1 VEANFRAFEYTS
13 QDSFIESEYRFTGD
27 TPTGWTITR
36 NGREHLA
43 LGPGYRLLRTMYC
56 GICSTDLARI
66 HLPFSLPQVI
76 GHEAVAADPATG
88 RDYVVEINDNCA
100 ARGDRSPEIFCA
112 SGLATHC
119 PDRMV
124 LGIDRLP
131 GGFGPWLLA
140 PVNACVPVE
149 GLALRTAAL
158 AEPFAAAL
166 HAVGTSR
173 PRAGDSVAVVGPGR
187 LGLLIIAALSSCRA
201 AAGGFTVTALGRSGK
216 TRKAAIALGAD
227 SAEDIKDYGGRSRGQ
242 FDLVF
247 DASGTMEGFEASLRL
262 ARREVHL
269 KSTSGR
275 EFHGMKHLTGLVV
288 DELSLLPSA
297 LDSLDFH
304 WDNEDR
310 VNEWVYAAPGAGGY
324 DLPERYRA
332 HRGDAAS
339 AGALLTTGAF
349 RGRLPRFDIAIASSM
364 EEIDACIRPSTGHEL
379 SLVRPRGAIVVAQNG
394 DNNPLLRFCAS
405 GGRVRTSRCGDLRQA
420 VQTLRQHGATA
431 ALLEKNIITHEFPAS
446 RLPEAYEMAKKGP
459 AIKVLVRHD

>member
-201 AAGGFTVTALGRSGK
+201 AAGGFTVTAL
-216 TRKAAIALGAD
+216 
-227 SAEDIKDYGGRSRGQ
+227 
-242 FDLVF
+242 
-247 DASGTMEGFEASLRL
+247 
-262 ARREVHL
+262 
-269 KSTSGR
+269 
-275 EFHGMKHLTGLVV
+275 
-288 DELSLLPSA
+288 
-297 LDSLDFH
+297 
-304 WDNEDR
+304 
-310 VNEWVYAAPGAGGY
+310 
-324 DLPERYRA
+324 
-332 HRGDAAS
+332 
-339 AGALLTTGAF
+339 
-349 RGRLPRFDIAIASSM
+349 
-364 EEIDACIRPSTGHEL
+364 
-379 SLVRPRGAIVVAQNG
+379 
-394 DNNPLLRFCAS
+394 
-405 GGRVRTSRCGDLRQA
+405 
-420 VQTLRQHGATA
+420 
-431 ALLEKNIITHEFPAS
+431 
-446 RLPEAYEMAKKGP
+446 
-459 AIKVLVRHD
+459 

>member
-1 VEANFRAFEYTS
+1 
-13 QDSFIESEYRFTGD
+13 
-27 TPTGWTITR
+27 
-36 NGREHLA
+36 
-43 LGPGYRLLRTMYC
+43 
-56 GICSTDLARI
+56 
-66 HLPFSLPQVI
+66 
-76 GHEAVAADPATG
+76 
-88 RDYVVEINDNCA
+88 
-100 ARGDRSPEIFCA
+100 
-112 SGLATHC
+112 
-119 PDRMV
+119 
-124 LGIDRLP
+124 
-131 GGFGPWLLA
+131 
-140 PVNACVPVE
+140 
-149 GLALRTAAL
+149 
-158 AEPFAAAL
+158 
-166 HAVGTSR
+166 
-173 PRAGDSVAVVGPGR
+173 
-187 LGLLIIAALSSCRA
+187 
-201 AAGGFTVTALGRSGK
+201 
-216 TRKAAIALGAD
+216 
-227 SAEDIKDYGGRSRGQ
+227 
-242 FDLVF
+242 
-247 DASGTMEGFEASLRL
+247 
-262 ARREVHL
+262 
-269 KSTSGR
+269 
-275 EFHGMKHLTGLVV
+275 MKHLTGLVV

-431 ALLEKNIITHEFPAS
+431 ALLEKNIITDEFPAS